1 MSKER
6 PRPEKSSVDWDSL
19 TLDSPATAASE
30 GKGDPG
36 RTPLS
41 VTPDLSGWLPRIASQ
56 SVAPWPS
63 GATTQFLRY
72 VALLREWNEKMN
84 LTAITDDEGIA
95 VRHILDSLTL
105 LPDILATRQAP
116 GRRAG
121 QAVRLIDIGS
131 GAGFPGLPLKI
142 VCPDLD
148 VVLLD
153 SLAKRVRFLET
164 VIAELQLTG
173 IRAIHG
179 RAEDAARRADLR
191 ERFDLA
197 TARAVAPL
205 PVLCEY
211 CLPFVRPGGQFLA
224 MKGQAADELAGAA
237 QAIQILGGQTAT
249 ATTFQLPGTDMNRM
263 IIRISKIRPTPA
275 VYPRKAGKAEQ
286 NPL

>member
-1 MSKER
+1 M
-6 PRPEKSSVDWDSL
+6 V
-19 TLDSPATAASE
+19 
-30 GKGDPG
+30 
-36 RTPLS
+36 
-41 VTPDLSGWLPRIASQ
+41 VTPDLSGWLPRIAGQ
-56 SVAPWPS
+56 MQNPWPP
-63 GATTQFLRY
+63 GAEDKFLHY
-72 VALLREWNEKMN
+72 IALLRTWNEKIN

-105 LPDILATRQAP
+105 LPLIQDFRQAP
-116 GRRAG
+116 ARPSEGLT
-121 QAVRLIDIGS
+121 RLIDVGS

-142 VCPDLD
+142 VCPDLE

-164 VIAELQLTG
+164 VISELGLTG

-179 RAEDAARRADLR
+179 RAEDAARRSDLR

-211 CLPFVRPGGQFLA
+211 CLPFIRPGGQFLA
-224 MKGQAADELAGAA
+224 MKGLAHDELASAGR
-237 QAIQILGGQTAT
+237 AIQLLGCQTAE
-249 ATTFQLPGTDMNRM
+249 AASFCLPGTDMNRM
-263 IIRISKIRPTPA
+263 IIRISKVRPTPA
-275 VYPRKAGKAEQ
+275 AYPRKAGKAEQ